1 MEAFWQQKPGELK
14 VVRGGSPA
22 LAGGASVQAL
32 LQGLLQPGVIW
43 LSKTALSRARTER
56 ALSLMQS
63 LQTPVWPA
71 WDGAMAR
78 VFGYGVAAKSFVLS
92 RWPNLFIFRPHKL
105 FMGSRAGTD
114 GEGGSPRLLARSLS
128 AVSSL
133 AIRFPDPISR
143 SDFPVLAMAPRGS
156 KRLDLFIFQLA
167 ADPRGPVTHPHPFP
181 SARSRVWLVTVIVP
195 KRVALLCIY
204 IDPNRGHLELWL
216 RYFFFGGGRFYLEEA
231 PEPASARER
240 VRMVERAGFL
250 AAARGDP

>member
-14 VVRGGSPA
+14 VVGGGSPA

-92 RWPNLFIFRPHKL
+92 RWPNLFIFRPHKSFRGAEPGRMGRVVLLDSWRVRFRL
-105 FMGSRAGTD
+105 F
-114 GEGGSPRLLARSLS
+114 P
-128 AVSSL
+128 
-133 AIRFPDPISR
+133 PWR
-143 SDFPVLAMAPRGS
+143 SDFPVRFPGPGDGSERIQAAGSFHFPAGRRSSRAGDPSSSLSQREVTRVAGYRHCPKARGTFVHIYRSQSRPFGAMAQVLFFRGGQVLS
-156 KRLDLFIFQLA
+156 
-167 ADPRGPVTHPHPFP
+167 G
-181 SARSRVWLVTVIVP
+181 RSS
-195 KRVALLCIY
+195 
-204 IDPNRGHLELWL
+204 
-216 RYFFFGGGRFYLEEA
+216 
-231 PEPASARER
+231 EPASARER
-240 VRMVERAGFL
+240 VRTVERAGFL

>member
-14 VVRGGSPA
+14 VVGGEAPLWRAGLLCRHCSRDCFSPA
-22 LAGGASVQAL
+22 LSGCQKL
-32 LQGLLQPGVIW
+32 LCQEP
-43 LSKTALSRARTER
+43 ALSGPYPSCSHFRHR
-56 ALSLMQS
+56 
-63 LQTPVWPA
+63 
-71 WDGAMAR
+71 
-78 VFGYGVAAKSFVLS
+78 FGRLGME
-92 RWPNLFIFRPHKL
+92 RWPGFSGTVWLLSPLFYQGGQIFL
-105 FMGSRAGTD
+105 FSAPINHLGEPSRD
-114 GEGGSPRLLARSLS
+114 GWGGWF
-128 AVSSL
+128 SSTPGGFAFGCFL
-133 AIRFPDPISR
+133 PGDPISR

-240 VRMVERAGFL
+240 VRTVERAGFL